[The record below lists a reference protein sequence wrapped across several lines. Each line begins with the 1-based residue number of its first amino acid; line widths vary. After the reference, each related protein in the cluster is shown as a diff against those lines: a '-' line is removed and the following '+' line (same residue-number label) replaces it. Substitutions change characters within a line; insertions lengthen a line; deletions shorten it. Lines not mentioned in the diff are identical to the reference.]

1 MDLSQAIE
9 QANAFVFPGF
19 LTDDDSL
26 TQERSKNEEA
36 IKVLTDA
43 WKAAPL
49 GREPFSFDL
58 VRGLADRNRDICDRY
73 GIERLRN
80 TNGLNLRTPTLS
92 TAWQHS
98 STAPTRR
105 SRASLVP
112 RPPT

>member
-26 TQERSKNEEA
+26 PQERSKNAEA

-49 GREPFSFDL
+49 GRDP
-58 VRGLADRNRDICDRY
+58 
-73 GIERLRN
+73 
-80 TNGLNLRTPTLS
+80 
-92 TAWQHS
+92 
-98 STAPTRR
+98 
-105 SRASLVP
+105 
-112 RPPT
+112 